1 MTSHFS
7 FLYLSNIAYTLRL
20 VPPERTTFFRLRE
33 HVYENVGISLVK
45 VYILRVG
52 KSVTAV
58 CGKDLKGLTDAFYG
72 CEEDNSVQH
81 QFSPRNI
88 NTLSKRKGY
97 AIQRGWVTAV
107 QFILFY
113 FANYSPS
120 IAMGLLK

>member
-33 HVYENVGISLVK
+33 HVYENVGISLVE

-58 CGKDLKGLTDAFYG
+58 CGEG
-72 CEEDNSVQH
+72 NSVQH